1 MGWKEWKEGSQKEA
15 GTQRRADQEREGGR
29 RQKVSEG
36 QEDEQK

>member
-15 GTQRRADQEREGGR
+15 GTQRRDQEREGGR
-29 RQKVSEG
+29 KQKVSEG